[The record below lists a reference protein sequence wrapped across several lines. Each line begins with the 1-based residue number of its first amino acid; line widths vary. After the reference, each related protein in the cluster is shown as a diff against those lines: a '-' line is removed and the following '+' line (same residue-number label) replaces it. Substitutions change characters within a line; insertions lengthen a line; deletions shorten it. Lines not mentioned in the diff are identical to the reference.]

1 METERTGGRSQ
12 AFRLVSLSGMKNAL
26 KGMRTTEKIALVFFL
41 IFIFCAIFGN
51 LLAPHDPQQANFSA
65 ALTPP
70 FWQEGGSFEYP
81 LGTDPWG
88 RCMLSRL
95 LVGAGLA
102 AIISFSVVTLATIIG
117 IVVALISGYLGGWV
131 DMLLMRITDAFFCMP
146 FLIFAILFAAIL
158 GPSMRNLIIIMTI
171 FGWAG
176 GARVLRGEVLRIRE
190 GEFVQLAVVAG
201 ASKRRIM
208 WRHIFPNLMNLMV
221 VGATLGLGGVILGE
235 AGLSFIGLGIP
246 PPAPAWGQMCA
257 QGRDYLYNSWW
268 ISTLPGL
275 AIFFVVLSVNLLGD
289 WLRFRLD
296 PKFRQL

>member
-1 METERTGGRSQ
+1 
-12 AFRLVSLSGMKNAL
+12 
-26 KGMRTTEKIALVFFL
+26 
-41 IFIFCAIFGN
+41 
-51 LLAPHDPQQANFSA
+51 
-65 ALTPP
+65 
-70 FWQEGGSFEYP
+70 
-81 LGTDPWG
+81 
-88 RCMLSRL
+88 MLSRL
-95 LVGAGLA
+95 LAGASLA

-176 GARVLRGEVLRIRE
+176 AARVFRGMVLLIKQ

-257 QGRDYLYNSWW
+257 QGRDYLYNAWW
-268 ISTLPGL
+268 VSTLPGL

>member
-1 METERTGGRSQ
+1 MIQAAKIGGVNR
-12 AFRLVSLSGMKNAL
+12 ALRFVSLSRIRSAL
-26 KGMRTTEKIALVFFL
+26 RGVPKVALVLFI

-51 LLAPHDPQQANFSA
+51 ELAPHDPQKANFAA

-70 FWQEGGSFEYP
+70 FWQEGGSLDYP
-81 LGTDPWG
+81 LGTDHLG

-95 LVGAGLA
+95 LAGARLA
-102 AIISFSVVTLATIIG
+102 AILSFTVVTLSTIIG
-117 IVVALISGYLGGWV
+117 VVIALISGYLGGWV
-131 DMLLMRITDAFFCMP
+131 DMILMRITDAFFCMP
-146 FLIFAILFAAIL
+146 FLIFAILFAAVL
-158 GPSMRNLIIIMTI
+158 GPSMRNLILIMVF

-176 GARVLRGEVLRIRE
+176 GARVLRGEVLRIKQ
-190 GEFVQLAVVAG
+190 GDFVSLAVVAG
-201 ASKRRIM
+201 ASKGRIM
-208 WRHIFPNLMNLMV
+208 FRHLFPSLINLMI

-257 QGRDYLYNSWW
+257 MGRDYLYGAWW
-268 ISTLPGL
+268 MSTLPGL

>member
-1 METERTGGRSQ
+1 MIQAERIGGVSR
-12 AFRLVSLSGMKNAL
+12 ALRFVSLSRIRNAL
-26 KGMRTTEKIALVFFL
+26 RGVPKVALVLFI

-51 LLAPHDPQQANFSA
+51 ELVPHDPQQANFAA

-81 LGTDPWG
+81 LGTDHLG

-95 LVGAGLA
+95 LAGAQLA
-102 AIISFSVVTLATIIG
+102 AILSFTVVTIATIIG
-117 IVVALISGYLGGWV
+117 VVVALISGYLGGWV
-131 DMLLMRITDAFFCMP
+131 DMILMRITDAFFCMP
-146 FLIFAILFAAIL
+146 FLIFAILFAAVL
-158 GPSMRNLIIIMTI
+158 GPSMRNLIFIMVF

-176 GARVLRGEVLRIRE
+176 GARVLRGEVLRIKH
-190 GEFVQLAVVAG
+190 GDFVSLAVVAG
-201 ASKRRIM
+201 ASKSRIM
-208 WRHIFPNLMNLMV
+208 FRHLFPSLINLMI

-257 QGRDYLYNSWW
+257 MGRDYLYGAWW
-268 ISTLPGL
+268 MSTLPGL

>member
-1 METERTGGRSQ
+1 MEAKRTGGVSQ
-12 AFRLVSLSGMKNAL
+12 ALRLVSLSRIRTAL
-26 KGMRTTEKIALVFFL
+26 RRVPKFALVLFL

-51 LLAPHDPQQANFSA
+51 LLAPHDPLQANFA
-65 ALTPP
+65 EALTPP

-81 LGTDPWG
+81 LGTDHLG
-88 RCMLSRL
+88 RDMLSRL
-95 LVGAGLA
+95 LAGAGLA

-117 IVVALISGYLGGWV
+117 VVVALISGYLGGWV
-131 DMLLMRITDAFFCMP
+131 DMILMRITDAFFCMP
-146 FLIFAILFAAIL
+146 FLIFAILFAAVL
-158 GPSMRNLIIIMTI
+158 GPSMRNLIIIMTL

-176 GARVLRGEVLRIRE
+176 GARVLRGEVLRIKQ
-190 GEFVQLAVVAG
+190 GDFISLAVVAG

-208 WRHIFPNLMNLMV
+208 VRHLLPNLMNLMV

-235 AGLSFIGLGIP
+235 AGLSFIGMGIP

-257 QGRDYLYNSWW
+257 MGRDYIYGAWW
-268 ISTLPGL
+268 MSTLPGL